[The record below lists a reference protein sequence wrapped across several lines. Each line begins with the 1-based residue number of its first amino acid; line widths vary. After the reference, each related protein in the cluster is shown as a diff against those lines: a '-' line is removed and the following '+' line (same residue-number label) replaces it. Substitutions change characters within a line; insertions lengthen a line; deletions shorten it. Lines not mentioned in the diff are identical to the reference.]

1 MPVAGL
7 VLTLADDDAL
17 CAFAVENLRAL
28 PGVSLGEMQRARKL
42 PIATDVDTIDQQ
54 TALWQDLSRVPG
66 VLLVDLVF
74 EDFSDVEAGSF
85 SSDDL
90 PSKWRRRRH
99 DGGEPHSFN
108 EFSGTEEQ
116 V

>member
-7 VLTLADDDAL
+7 VLTLVDDDAL
-17 CAFAVENLRAL
+17 CAFAIDNLRAI
-28 PGVSLGEMQRARKL
+28 PGVSLGELQRARKL
-42 PIATDVDTIDQQ
+42 PIATVVDSIEAQ

-90 PSKWRRRRH
+90 PSKWRRRRD
-99 DGGEPHSFN
+99 DGEQHSFN